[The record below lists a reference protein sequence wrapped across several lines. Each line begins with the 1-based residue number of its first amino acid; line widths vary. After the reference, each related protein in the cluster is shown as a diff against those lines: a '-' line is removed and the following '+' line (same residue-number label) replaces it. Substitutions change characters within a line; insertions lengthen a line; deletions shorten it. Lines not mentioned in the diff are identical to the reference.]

1 MNGRAIL
8 RNTVKIMRLLLAAAA
23 LTTEPQP
30 GVNFIK
36 PNSQNLY
43 IKNAKILMAF
53 ALFNFIKTLTPKI
66 HNIVPKNDGT
76 FNVKFYNTKLALKMP
91 TGVTKMP
98 NGQQKCLNQQH
109 VAQYLLPKRVQ
120 KVAFSS

>member
-43 IKNAKILMAF
+43 IKNAKILMA
-53 ALFNFIKTLTPKI
+53 LFNFIKTLTPK
-66 HNIVPKNDGT
+66 
-76 FNVKFYNTKLALKMP
+76 
-91 TGVTKMP
+91 
-98 NGQQKCLNQQH
+98 
-109 VAQYLLPKRVQ
+109 
-120 KVAFSS
+120 FSEHSAKK